1 MVRILIADD
10 HDIVRSGLRRI
21 LESHSNWEVVAEA
34 GDGGDAIRKAVET
47 RPDIAVIDY
56 SLPMVNGIEVTG
68 IMRVSRGS
76 PVARRCCSRSPGA
89 NADPGTT

>member
-56 SLPMVNGIEVTG
+56 SLPRSFFT
-68 IMRVSRGS
+68 R
-76 PVARRCCSRSPGA
+76 PARTADRILPGQLFHE
-89 NADPGTT
+89 PPR